1 MSKKWYNFFISVEPA
16 RPEAAEH
23 AAAPTPAQT
32 VADIAALMMTD
43 SAPEPAPAGCGSLE
57 QLYESAGIR
66 TPGHGF
72 GIAKVAE
79 MLSSE
84 HIRDLPR
91 DVKRS
96 SVMAALEAA
105 GADVQDVIRDAI
117 RRDRALDAAEAE
129 RARQLAAFEASKAGA
144 NRQLQAELDRLAA
157 DYRARMQAN
166 ADEALRERESF
177 SKWRVAK
184 RQEEQKIAEAVSYF
198 VTENPITTCPAEPD
212 GNAARSVAPAPDAA
226 ASQNPA
232 QDAG

>member
-1 MSKKWYNFFISVEPA
+1 MSKKWYNFFVSIERA
-16 RPEAAEH
+16 RPDAPEQAGV
-23 AAAPTPAQT
+23 PTPAQT
-32 VADIAALMMTD
+32 VADIAALMEAEA
-43 SAPEPAPAGCGSLE
+43 APEPALAASDRLDR
-57 QLYESAGIR
+57 LYESAGIHP
-66 TPGHGF
+66 PGHGYS
-72 GIAKVAE
+72 ILKVAE
-79 MLSSE
+79 MLASE

-91 DVKRS
+91 DVKRG

-117 RRDRALDAAEAE
+117 RRDRALDAAEAA
-129 RARQLAAFEASKAGA
+129 RARELAALEASKASA
-144 NRQLQAELDRLAA
+144 NRRLQAELDRLTA

-177 SKWRVAK
+177 SRWRASK

-232 QDAG
+232 QNAG